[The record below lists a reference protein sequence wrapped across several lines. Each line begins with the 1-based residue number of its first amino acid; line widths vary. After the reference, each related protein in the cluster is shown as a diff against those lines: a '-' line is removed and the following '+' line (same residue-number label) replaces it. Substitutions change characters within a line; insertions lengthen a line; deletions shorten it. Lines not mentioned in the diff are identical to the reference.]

1 MSIEINFFQ
10 TPVNVI
16 IFTFSHESQVFL
28 MESRMMIPFH
38 KVFSLL
44 FRDPSEELL
53 SMADIAFWDVCL
65 KE

>member
-1 MSIEINFFQ
+1 
-10 TPVNVI
+10 
-16 IFTFSHESQVFL
+16 

-53 SMADIAFWDVCL
+53 SMADIAFWNVCL